1 MDIMTVQSDL
11 VATRRLEGLGKIS
24 LKVVTDGRGGGVEV
38 ACDPVGVPPGKWVI
52 TTRGTAA
59 RYAAGDASVLTDL
72 TICGI
77 IDNWETDQHQPLV
90 SKKEGDSP
98 NG

>member
-1 MDIMTVQSDL
+1 MDVMSVVSDL
-11 VATRRLEGLGKIS
+11 VATRRLEGLRGIS
-24 LKVVTDGRGGGVEV
+24 LKVVTDGKGGIEV

-59 RYAAGDASVLTDL
+59 RYATGNRSALTDL

-77 IDNWETDQHQPLV
+77 IDNWERSERDALA
-90 SKKEGDSP
+90 SNKEGVTL

>member
-1 MDIMTVQSDL
+1 MDIMSVVSSL
-11 VATRRLEGLGKIS
+11 VATRRLEGLRGIS
-24 LKVVTDGRGGGVEV
+24 LKVLADTKGGIAV

-52 TTRGTAA
+52 TTKGTAA
-59 RYAAGDASVLTDL
+59 RYATGDSSVLTDL

-77 IDNWETDQHQPLV
+77 IDNWD
-90 SKKEGDSP
+90 EGGRDALASNTEGVAL

>member
-11 VATRRLEGLGKIS
+11 VATRRLEELGGIS
-24 LKVVTDGRGGGVEV
+24 LKVVTDGRGGIEV

-59 RYAAGDASVLTDL
+59 RYAAGSSSVLTDL

-77 IDNWETDQHQPLV
+77 IDNWKADQRPSLV
-90 SKKEGDSP
+90 SNTKGDSP